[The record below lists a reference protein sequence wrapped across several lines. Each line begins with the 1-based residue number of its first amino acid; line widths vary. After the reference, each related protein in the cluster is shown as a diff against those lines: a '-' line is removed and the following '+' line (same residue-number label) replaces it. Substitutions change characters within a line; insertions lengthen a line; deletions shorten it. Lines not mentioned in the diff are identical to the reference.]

1 MRIIGVKKN
10 NLMKKSKKISYADS
24 GVDISAGNLA
34 VDLIKKNVQKTFKYF
49 PGKVLTKIG
58 AFGGVAE
65 LKGGKIVASST
76 DGVGTKLILASLMD
90 KHDTIGI
97 DLVAM
102 SVNDLAVIG
111 VMPAIFL
118 DYIAMGKQIPK
129 RTEKIVNGI
138 IKGCNES
145 QCALMGGEMA
155 EMPDMYSKDD
165 YDLAGFAA
173 GFADSKKD
181 LILGEKIKPGMKVY
195 GFPSSG
201 VHSNGFSLV
210 RKIFG
215 INFKDAK
222 KAKKILNSKFNG
234 LSGTLGEELLTPTVI
249 YIKTI
254 KKLIASYKIA
264 GLAHITGGGLVEN
277 PPRILP
283 KGCSV
288 RIKKDSWSRP
298 AIFDV
303 IQKEGN
309 ISDFEMLR
317 TFNCGIGLIAVSS
330 ENIKEGKLIGEI
342 VKGKGEVIFE

>member
-1 MRIIGVKKN
+1 MHIIGVKKI
-10 NLMKKSKKISYADS
+10 NLMKKKKKITYADS

-34 VDLIKKNVQKTFKYF
+34 VDLIKKNVHKTFKYF

-58 AFGGVAE
+58 SFGGVAE

-111 VMPAIFL
+111 IMPAIFL

-129 RTEKIVNGI
+129 RTEKIINGI
-138 IKGCNES
+138 IKGCHES

-155 EMPDMYSKDD
+155 EMPDVYSAEE
-165 YDLAGFAA
+165 YDLAGFAT

-181 LILGEKIKPGMKVY
+181 LILGTDIKPGMKVY

-222 KAKKILNSKFNG
+222 KAKKILNSKFSG
-234 LSGTLGEELLTPTVI
+234 LSGTLGEELLSPTII
-249 YIKTI
+249 YVKTI
-254 KKLIASYKIA
+254 KKLISSYKIA

-288 RIKKDSWSRP
+288 KIKKDSWKRLP
-298 AIFDV
+298 IFDV

-309 ISDFEMLR
+309 VYDYEMLR